1 MRAIVLA
8 AGQGIRLLPLT
19 ADRPKCMVPLAG
31 RPLLHHLL
39 DSLRA
44 AGIEDIV
51 VVAGYRAERLDAP
64 GCRIVLNP
72 AYADTNMVGTL
83 FAASECMDDGA
94 DLLVSYADTVFEPRV
109 IRAVLDQGAGDL
121 VVASDDAWR
130 GLWSRRM
137 PDPLRDAESF
147 RLDPDGRIRELGRVP
162 GSYRDIQG
170 QYMGIFKVHGK
181 RIGDFKCFYD
191 NLDRSATY
199 DGKPFQRMFM
209 TSLLQALIDAGW
221 RAQAARTSGG
231 WLEVDSIEDLRLYE
245 GLAQR
250 GDLDALCRLA
260 PESSRS
266 I

>member
-121 VVASDDAWR
+121 GWDV
-130 GLWSRRM
+130 
-137 PDPLRDAESF
+137 
-147 RLDPDGRIRELGRVP
+147 LDPPPSAGDVQELASEANPEDGEAAGQDLP
-162 GSYRDIQG
+162 GQG
-170 QYMGIFKVHGK
+170 
-181 RIGDFKCFYD
+181 
-191 NLDRSATY
+191 
-199 DGKPFQRMFM
+199 
-209 TSLLQALIDAGW
+209 
-221 RAQAARTSGG
+221 
-231 WLEVDSIEDLRLYE
+231 
-245 GLAQR
+245 
-250 GDLDALCRLA
+250 
-260 PESSRS
+260 
-266 I
+266 